1 MQMGS
6 EIPDEL
12 TGIGEAVRAR
22 GRQVEA
28 PWRSSRGGRGLD
40 YAEIE
45 RQEAAG
51 AAAIER
57 ASHQAG
63 LRGLDVDQPRIG
75 IEGQGIAALVAMRRT
90 TPRWRV
96 RCASPAVV
104 A

>member
-12 TGIGEAVRAR
+12 KGIGEAVRAR

-28 PWRSSRGGRGLD
+28 PWRSSRGGRALD

-75 IEGQGIAALVAMRRT
+75 IEGQGYRRVGRYEAAYSTMAGPVRVPRT
-90 TPRWRV
+90 W
-96 RCASPAVV
+96 
-104 A
+104 